1 MRRFA
6 DPTQKGPTLMRGA
19 HTQHT
24 MHLMTGRLVL
34 LLLGIDLIGVDE
46 LVQQLV
52 DTDEVYPEEQED

>member
-1 MRRFA
+1 M
-6 DPTQKGPTLMRGA
+6 KGLSCRN
-19 HTQHT
+19 
-24 MHLMTGRLVL
+24 LVL